1 MKKYLLQQGYKFKG
15 DYNDLTDKQFSFVSA
30 DYNSSENSTLRNLVL
45 DMSVTYVLFLKSFEP
60 GVFRA
65 TLEEMVNS
73 ANADG
78 LCAALD
84 NSINVERQE
93 NGCMITMN
101 FSIKG

>member
-15 DYNDLTDKQFSFVSA
+15 DYNDMTDKQFSLVSTE
-30 DYNSSENSTLRNLVL
+30 YNSSENSTLSNLVL
-45 DMSVTYVLFLKSFEP
+45 DMSVTYMLFLKSFEP

-65 TLEEMVNS
+65 TLEEIVNS

-84 NSINVERQE
+84 NSISVEIQE
-93 NGCMITMN
+93 NGYMITMN